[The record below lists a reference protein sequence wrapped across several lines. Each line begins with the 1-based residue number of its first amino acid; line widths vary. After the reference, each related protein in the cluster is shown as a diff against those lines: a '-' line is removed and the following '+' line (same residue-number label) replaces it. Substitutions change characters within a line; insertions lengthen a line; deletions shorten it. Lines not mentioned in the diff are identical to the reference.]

1 MKKIVFVILF
11 ISNAFYSLGQNDF
24 GVKIY
29 QNTDI
34 FETQYYE
41 SRTRETT
48 KVKNVNFDR
57 ITLAVDIDTKK
68 GYTHEIE
75 FLIPEISKPL
85 DNIQFPLNYEF
96 RKDETFDG
104 EASSYSLRYEISK
117 LLTHKDKRFSFLL
130 GAGINP
136 YYVHIEYE
144 PNVENTYYFS
154 TKLYGFA
161 LNITPRLRYKV
172 SQRFSLDLN
181 VPLKIYD
188 LRGEKNNVENPAI
201 PIRQQKTKTY
211 SNIFFETAYTIRFG
225 LMYKLNK

>member
-1 MKKIVFVILF
+1 MRKIVLVAIF
-11 ISNAFYSLGQNDF
+11 ISNAIYSFGQNKF
-24 GVKIY
+24 GVTIY

-41 SRTRETT
+41 SRTMEMT
-48 KVKNVNFDR
+48 KVKNVNFNR
-57 ITLAVDIDTKK
+57 ITFAVDIDTKK

-85 DNIQFPLNYEF
+85 ENIQYPLKYEF

-104 EASSYSLRYEISK
+104 EASSYSFRYEVSK
-117 LLTHKDKRFSFLL
+117 TLTNKAKRFSFLL

-144 PNVENTYYFS
+144 PNVETTYYSS
-154 TKLYGFA
+154 TQLYGFA
-161 LNITPRLRYKV
+161 LNVTPRIRYKV
-172 SQRFSLDLN
+172 SQRFSVDLN

-188 LRGEKNNVENPAI
+188 LRGEKNKTENPAI
-201 PIRQQKTKTY
+201 PIRQQTTNEY
-211 SNIFFETAYTIRFG
+211 SNIFFENAYTIRLG

>member
-1 MKKIVFVILF
+1 MRKIVLVALF
-11 ISNAFYSLGQNDF
+11 ISNVIYSFGQNAF

-41 SRTRETT
+41 SRTMEMT
-48 KVKNVNFDR
+48 KVKNVNFNR
-57 ITLAVDIDTKK
+57 ITFAVDIDTKK

-85 DNIQFPLNYEF
+85 ENIQFPLNYEF

-104 EASSYSLRYEISK
+104 EASSYSFRYEVSK
-117 LLTHKDKRFSFLL
+117 TLTNKAKRFSFLL

-144 PNVENTYYFS
+144 PNVETTYYSS
-154 TKLYGFA
+154 TQLYGFA
-161 LNITPRLRYKV
+161 LNITPRISYRV
-172 SQRFSLDLN
+172 SQRFSVDLN

-188 LRGEKNNVENPAI
+188 LRGEKNKTENPAI
-201 PIRQQKTKTY
+201 PIRQQTTNDY
-211 SNIFFETAYTIRFG
+211 SNIFFENAYTIRFG

>member
-1 MKKIVFVILF
+1 MRKVVLVALF
-11 ISNAFYSLGQNDF
+11 ISNAIYSLGQNDF

-48 KVKNVNFDR
+48 KVKNVNFNR
-57 ITLAVDIDTKK
+57 ITFAVDIDTKK

-85 DNIQFPLNYEF
+85 ENIQYPLNYEF

-104 EASSYSLRYEISK
+104 AASSYSFRYEISK
-117 LLTHKDKRFSFLL
+117 TLTDKAKKFSFLL
-130 GAGINP
+130 GVGINP

-144 PNVENTYYFS
+144 PNVENTYYWS

-161 LNITPRLRYKV
+161 LNITPRIRYKV
-172 SQRFSLDLN
+172 SQRFSFDLN

-188 LRGEKNNVENPAI
+188 LRGEKINVENPAI
-201 PIRQQKTKTY
+201 PIRQQTTNEY
-211 SNIFFETAYTIRFG
+211 SNIFFESAYTIRFG
-225 LMYKLNK
+225 LMYKLSK

>member
-1 MKKIVFVILF
+1 MRKIVLTALF

-48 KVKNVNFDR
+48 KVKNVNFNR
-57 ITLAVDIDTKK
+57 ITLAVDIETKK
-68 GYTHEIE
+68 GYSHEIE
-75 FLIPEISKPL
+75 FFIPEISRPL

-104 EASSYSLRYEISK
+104 EASSYSFRYEVSK
-117 LLTHKDKRFSFLL
+117 TLTNKAKRFSFLI
-130 GAGINP
+130 GVGINP

-144 PNVENTYYFS
+144 PNVETTYYWS

-161 LNITPRLRYKV
+161 LNITPRIRYKV
-172 SQRFSLDLN
+172 SQRFSFDLN

-201 PIRQQKTKTY
+201 PIRQQTTNAY
-211 SNIFFETAYTIRFG
+211 SNIFLESAYTIRFG